1 MTSFNRRTTLAAG
14 AALLATSL
22 PAFAN
27 DRAIVEAFY
36 TQLINPTGA
45 KDKMAEAE
53 RILSPDFGSIGD
65 YSGKVKTRE
74 ELAKQLAGFAQFM
87 PDLNWKIEEILQSGN
102 RFIVRGR
109 ASGTPKGPF
118 FGVDG
123 GGKSFTIMSI
133 DIHEVHGGKIVKVYH
148 VEDWATALRQLSGK

>member
-1 MTSFNRRTTLAAG
+1 MTATRRLALACAVALTMIAPVGAQTT
-14 AALLATSL
+14 
-22 PAFAN
+22 
-27 DRAIVEAFY
+27 DKAIVEAFY